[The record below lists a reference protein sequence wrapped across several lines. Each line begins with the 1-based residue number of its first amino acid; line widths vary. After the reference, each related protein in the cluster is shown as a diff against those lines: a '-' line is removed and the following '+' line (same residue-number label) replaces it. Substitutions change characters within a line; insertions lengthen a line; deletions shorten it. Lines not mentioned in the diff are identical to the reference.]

1 VKRQPRAWRIRGT
14 TPVAPPPAVVSPAPL
29 EVHQRGLRWGF
40 TVTLGGLAALATG
53 LAFYSIR
60 GILFSIFFA
69 MFVTV
74 GLDPLVRWLQGH
86 RFSRGAA
93 LVTVMLLIVAVLV
106 AILWVIIPV
115 IITQVQVLAVSIPQ
129 EIDALKE
136 AGWFD
141 PANAASNGVIGTFL
155 TWLTQ
160 TLSDPAFWGSLANG
174 VVGIGLSLASGIS
187 SGFFIAILSI
197 YFLSTYDATKEA
209 GFKLVSASHRASFTH
224 FANRI
229 LENFGKYLS
238 GMVIVAFINSLWSFL
253 LLLVVGVPGA
263 FLIGVIAFFITL
275 IPLIGTVL
283 TTIGMTVIAFIHSP
297 TSAIIVL
304 IAMLIYMQVESYII
318 DPKVMGKA
326 VEIPGSVVLIS
337 AMAGGALFGLTG
349 ALIAIPVSA
358 GIILIIREV
367 IWPAKQ
373 RT

>member
-14 TPVAPPPAVVSPAPL
+14 TPVAPPPAAVSPAPL